1 MSQYTPYQSRYFQ
14 EQLTLRRP
22 SNDGS
27 IVPAL
32 AGAKVDLNPH
42 QVDAALFA
50 FQSPLTNGALLA
62 DEVGL
67 GKTIE
72 AGICIAQYWAEHK
85 RKILLIVPASLR
97 NQWLSE
103 LDEKFYIKSMILENK
118 NFNQSKKQ
126 GVRNPFQQQDR
137 VVICSYNFAA
147 GKQIE
152 IHNTPWDLVVID
164 EAHRLRNVYK
174 PSNVIG
180 NKLKTALDGK
190 RKLLLTATPLQNNLM
205 ELYGLVSI
213 IDDRVFSDPKTFRE
227 KYVNVDNEEARN
239 VFLKAR
245 IKQFCKRT
253 LRKQVIEYVSYT
265 QRTAILETFT
275 PSPDEE
281 QLYNDV
287 SEYLRSP
294 TLYALPNSQRS
305 LMTMILRKLLASSS
319 YAISGTLDSLIHR
332 LEKLLQGVDEELNLD
347 DYDSFD
353 ELLEELELNSDDV
366 KRDIIQD
373 RQGISMELDKLK
385 QFAGLAKSIKTNA
398 KGQKLLFALQKGF
411 DETEKRGGRRRAVI
425 FTESRRTQRYLY
437 NLLSENGYEGRIVF
451 LDGSNSDADSKRIY
465 KEWLTRHQGEEIIS
479 GSRQAD
485 IKAAI
490 VEEFRDRASI
500 LIGTEAAAEGINLQF
515 CSLVVNYD
523 LPWNPQR
530 IEQRIGRCH
539 RYGQKND
546 VVVVNFLNN
555 NNEADKRVYE
565 LLDEK
570 FQLFN
575 GLFGSSDEVLGS
587 IESGVDFEKRIA
599 DIYQNCKTAEQI
611 KAAFDKIQDEY
622 KERINATMSHA
633 RQTLLENFD
642 EEVASRLKNCD
653 ENTIKSVGRYG
664 QWLYHFVLS
673 EGGEAIKPLNGTRLY
688 YDENNEFTGYYNLSW
703 KDSEERKEQFLR
715 REHPLCQKLM
725 TRCQARPLPVR
736 EVLFDYTNS
745 GRNISFFDVTDCK
758 SGWLTV
764 NKLSNESFET
774 EEYLLITT
782 LCDDN
787 TAIPGDM
794 INRIMEL
801 PANCMDNKDLDTPQR
816 LYVLA
821 DQAKETKLKGI
832 EAQNKKYFLDE
843 CEKLDAW
850 SEERKIA
857 LQQELKDIDKLIKEK
872 NREVS
877 LSASDCSLE
886 ELVEKKA
893 EVQRLKKSRERKRRE
908 HFEEEDRIELEN
920 ERLQEEMRR
929 RIIGRATVEHIFT
942 IRFGIV

>member
-14 EQLTLRRP
+14 EQLILRRP

-85 RKILLIVPASLR
+85 RRILLIVPASLR
-97 NQWLSE
+97 NQWLAE
-103 LDEKFYIKSMILENK
+103 LDEKFYIKSMIIENK
-118 NFNQSKKQ
+118 NFNQIKRQ
-126 GVRNPFQQQDR
+126 GVRNPFEYQDR

-180 NKLKTALDGK
+180 NKLKNALDGK

-245 IKQFCKRT
+245 IKQFCQRT
-253 LRKQVIEYVSYT
+253 LRKQVIEYVPYT

-332 LEKLLQGVDEELNLD
+332 LEQMLRGVDEELNLD

-353 ELLEELELNSDDV
+353 ELLEELELTSDDV

-373 RQGISMELDKLK
+373 RQAIGQELEKLK
-385 QFAGLAKSIKTNA
+385 QYADLAKSIKTNA

-451 LDGSNSDADSKRIY
+451 LDGSNSDGDSKRIY
-465 KEWLTRHQGEEIIS
+465 KDWLTRHQGEEIVS

-485 IKAAI
+485 MKAAI

-611 KAAFDKIQDEY
+611 KAAFDQIQEEY
-622 KERINATMSHA
+622 KERIDATMSHA

-642 EEVASRLKNCD
+642 EEVASRLKTCD
-653 ENTIKSVGRYG
+653 ENTLKSVGQYG
-664 QWLYHFVLS
+664 QWLYHFVLA
-673 EGGEAIKPLNGTRLY
+673 EGGAASKPLNGTRLY
-688 YDENNEFTGYYNLSW
+688 YNGNDEFAGYYNLSW

-715 REHPLCQKLM
+715 REHPLCQKLIA
-725 TRCQARPLPVR
+725 RCQERTLPVG
-736 EVLFDYTNS
+736 ELLFDYTNS
-745 GRNISFFDVTDCK
+745 GRNISYLDTKECRF
-758 SGWLTV
+758 GWLTIK
-764 NKLSNESFET
+764 KLSNESFET
-774 EEYLLITT
+774 EEYLLLTT
-782 LCDDN
+782 LCDDD
-787 TAIPGDM
+787 TEIPGDVV
-794 INRIMEL
+794 NRIMEL
-801 PANCMDNKDLDTPQR
+801 PAICIDNNDLDVPQR
-816 LYVLA
+816 LYVLS
-821 DQAKETKLKGI
+821 DQGKEIKLKEI
-832 EAQNKKYFLDE
+832 EAQNKKYFLEE
-843 CEKLDAW
+843 CEKLDTW
-850 SEERKIA
+850 SEERKTA
-857 LQQELKDIDKLIKEK
+857 LQQELKDIDRLIKEK
-872 NREVS
+872 KREIN
-877 LSASDCSLE
+877 LATSDCSLE

-893 EVQRLKKSRERKRRE
+893 EENRLIKMRTRKRSQI
-908 HFEEEDRIELEN
+908 FEEEDKIDLEK
-920 ERLQEEMRR
+920 ERLQEEMLRR
-929 RIIGRATVEHIFT
+929 MRGRTTVEPIFT
-942 IRFGIV
+942 IRFAIV

>member
-1 MSQYTPYQSRYFQ
+1 MCQYTPYQSRYFQ

-118 NFNQSKKQ
+118 NFNQIKKQ
-126 GVRNPFQQQDR
+126 GVRNPFVQQDR

-239 VFLKAR
+239 VFLNAR

-265 QRTAILETFT
+265 QRTAILEPFT

-373 RQGISMELDKLK
+373 RQGISLELDKLK
-385 QFAGLAKSIKTNA
+385 QFAGLAKSIETNA

-411 DETEKRGGRRRAVI
+411 DETEQRGGRRRAVI
-425 FTESRRTQRYLY
+425 FTESRRTERYLY

-451 LDGSNSDADSKRIY
+451 LDGSNSDANSKRIY
-465 KEWLTRHQGEEIIS
+465 KEWLTRHKGEEIIS

-485 IKAAI
+485 MKAAV

-611 KAAFDKIQDEY
+611 KAAFDKIQEEY
-622 KERINATMSHA
+622 KERIDATMSHA

-653 ENTIKSVGRYG
+653 DNTIKSVGQYG
-664 QWLYHFVLS
+664 QWLYHFVLC

-688 YDENNEFTGYYNLSW
+688 YDENDEFTGCYNLSW

-725 TRCQARPLPVR
+725 ARCQARPLPVG

-758 SGWLTV
+758 SGWITI

-801 PANCMDNKDLDTPQR
+801 PAICMVNNDLDIPQR
-816 LYVLA
+816 LYVLS

-843 CEKLDAW
+843 CEKLDTW

-857 LQQELKDIDKLIKEK
+857 LQQELKDIDRLIKEK
-872 NREVS
+872 KREIS
-877 LSASDCSLE
+877 LSSSDCSLE

-893 EVQRLKKSRERKRRE
+893 EEQRLKKMRERKRRE
-908 HFEEEDRIELEN
+908 HFEEEDRIEMEN
-920 ERLQEEMRR
+920 ERLQEEMRH
-929 RIIGRATVEHIFT
+929 RIRGRTTVEHIFT
-942 IRFGIV
+942 IRYAIV